1 MFRMKK
7 LNYIPLVLLS
17 LILVSC
23 ASTGNPTEKVYNGL
37 FDAGRVHEI
46 DIDIKEEDWQDLLAN
61 PVDKTKYEVSVT
73 VDGEKFEHVG
83 MSTTGNASLTHV
95 ATTDSDR
102 YSFKINF
109 TKYDE
114 GRTYHGLDKLKLANL
129 YHDQSCMRDYL
140 SYRIIAEAGGYA
152 PLASYVW
159 LRINGEDYGLY
170 LCVEEIDEGY
180 LGRTQDGEGF
190 LYKPEPE
197 WMDQS
202 KKVPDTLSDTASIME
217 RFENRREYFGSTDS
231 GADLVYTDDRPESYN
246 AIFDEAVNDPAEE
259 DEIRLLGILRK
270 LNSREDLPSVLN
282 TSEII
287 GYFAGH
293 NFTLS
298 YDSYMALPVH
308 NYCILERNGV
318 LSVVAWDYNDAF
330 GQLLSRAYP
339 QMTEDEII
347 SWDIDSPLFGVAIQD
362 RPLWSWIA
370 ESPGYLEE
378 YHAAMNALLENY
390 LESGRAQEELGRV
403 HGLIGPYVAKD
414 PTAFFTVGEFEE
426 GFSDLVDFC
435 LKRTETV
442 RSQLSETI

>member
-7 LNYIPLVLLS
+7 LKYIPLVLLS

-23 ASTGNPTEKVYNGL
+23 ASTGNPREKVYNGL

-73 VDGEKFEHVG
+73 IDGERFGHVSI
-83 MSTTGNASLTHV
+83 STTGNASLTHV

-109 TKYDE
+109 TKYE
-114 GRTYHGLDKLKLANL
+114 KGRTYHGLDKLKLSNL
-129 YHDQSCMRDYL
+129 YHDPSGMEDYI
-140 SYRIIAEAGGYA
+140 SYRIITEAGGYA
-152 PLASYVW
+152 PLASYIW
-159 LRINGEDYGLY
+159 LKINGEDFGLY

-231 GADLVYTDDRPESYN
+231 GADLVYTDDRPESYS
-246 AIFDEAVNDPAEE
+246 AIFGEAVNDPTDE
-259 DEIRLLGILRK
+259 DEMRLLGILEK
-270 LNSREDLPSVLN
+270 LNSREDLPSILD

-330 GQLLSRAYP
+330 GQLLSRTYP
-339 QMTEDEII
+339 QMTENEIL

-378 YHAAMNALLENY
+378 YHAALDTLLKNY
-390 LESGRAQEELGRV
+390 LESGRAQEEMERI
-403 HGLIGPYVAKD
+403 HEMIRPYVSKD
-414 PTAFFTVGEFEE
+414 PTSFSTIEEFEE
-426 GFSDLVDFC
+426 GLPDLVNFC

-442 RSQLSETI
+442 RSQLSGTI